1 MKKII
6 TILSLLGSG
15 VLLSQIPNNG
25 METWG
30 TAGFF
35 EPEGPVGYVSANVFA
50 SPLVS
55 TLNPVSVTKGTGT
68 DAYSGSFSA
77 KISTV
82 KLVSNPATGTIP
94 DTVGVLMLGT
104 VSLASSP
111 PLKSGT
117 SWTQRLNAVEF
128 YYKYSPVNNDN
139 GAMMAYLTKW
149 NGVTRDTLAIA
160 GYPITASTSSFTLAS
175 SPFNYNTNFPNNA
188 TPDSLH
194 VYFLS
199 SARPWL
205 NSILVPN
212 APQVGSVLW
221 VDEATAIGLNEK
233 TDLFSMVNVFPNP
246 SSDVV
251 LFRSLNEQ
259 AKKVEIV
266 DINGRI
272 ISSGLFTNKEY
283 SLTTE
288 KINNGSYIYL
298 VKDKNNNLLSK
309 GKLEIVK

>member
-6 TILSLLGSG
+6 TILSLLGSS
-15 VLLSQIPNNG
+15 VAFSQIPNNG

-30 TAGFF
+30 TGGFL
-35 EPEGPVGYVSANVFA
+35 EPEGPVNYVSANVFA

-55 TLNPVSVTKGTGT
+55 TLNPVSVTKGTGA
-68 DAYSGSFSA
+68 DAYSGTFSA
-77 KISTV
+77 KITTV
-82 KLVSNPATGTIP
+82 KLASNPATGTIP

-117 SWTQRLNAVEF
+117 PWVQRLNAVEF
-128 YYKYSPVNNDN
+128 YYKYSSVNNDN

-149 NGVTRDTLAIA
+149 NGVTRDTLATA

-175 SPFNYNTNFPNNA
+175 SPFNYDTNFPNN
-188 TPDSLH
+188 TMPDSLH

-212 APQVGSVLW
+212 APKVGSALW
-221 VDEATAIGLNEK
+221 VDEAVAIGLNEK
-233 TDLFSMVNVFPNP
+233 IDLFSMVKVFPNP
-246 SSDVV
+246 SSDLV
-251 LFRSLNEQ
+251 LFRSLNDH
-259 AKKVEIV
+259 AKKVEII
-266 DINGRI
+266 DINGKLI
-272 ISSGLFTNKEY
+272 ATGLFLNKEY

-288 KINNGSYIYL
+288 KIINGSYVYL
-298 VKDKNNNLLSK
+298 IKDKNNSLLSK

>member
-6 TILSLLGSG
+6 TFISLVGSSM
-15 VLLSQIPNNG
+15 LYAQIPNSG

-35 EPEGPVGYVSANVFA
+35 EPEGPLSYVSANVFA

-55 TLNPVSVTKGTGT
+55 TLNPVSVSKGTGA

-77 KISTV
+77 KITTV
-82 KLVSNPATGTIP
+82 KLVSNPASGSIP
-94 DTVGVLMLGT
+94 DTVGILLLGS

-117 SWTQRLNAVEF
+117 SWTERLTSINF
-128 YYKYSPVNNDN
+128 HYKYSPVGNDN

-149 NGVTRDTLAIA
+149 NGISRDTIA
-160 GYPITASTSSFTLAS
+160 TAAYPITSAASSFTLANG
-175 SPFNYNTNFPNNA
+175 PFVYNNSFPSNA

-205 NSILVPN
+205 NSSLVPN
-212 APQVGSVLW
+212 PAKIGSALW
-221 VDEATAIGLNEK
+221 IDEAAAIGLNEK
-233 TDLFSMVNVFPNP
+233 YDLMTKVSVYPNP
-246 SSDVV
+246 A
-251 LFRSLNEQ
+251 NEFIHFKSENTN
-259 AKKVEIV
+259 AKTVEIV
-266 DINGRI
+266 DLNGKLVA
-272 ISSGLFTNKEY
+272 SEEFKDKALMFSTDNLTNGLF
-283 SLTTE
+283 
-288 KINNGSYIYL
+288 IYL
-298 VKDKNNNLLSK
+298 IKDKNKALISE
-309 GKLEIVK
+309 GKVEVCK

>member
-6 TILSLLGSG
+6 TIISLLGSS
-15 VLLSQIPNNG
+15 LAFSQIPNNG

-30 TAGFF
+30 TGGFL
-35 EPEGPVGYVSANVFA
+35 EPESPVNYVSANVFA

-55 TLNPVSVTKGTGT
+55 TLNPVSVTKGTGA

-77 KISTV
+77 KITTV

-117 SWTQRLNAVEF
+117 PWTQRLNSVEF
-128 YYKYSPVNNDN
+128 YYKYSSVNNDN

-160 GYPITASTSSFTLAS
+160 GYPITSSTSSFTLAS
-175 SPFNYNTNFPNNA
+175 SPFNYDTNFPNN
-188 TPDSLH
+188 TIPDSLH

-212 APQVGSVLW
+212 APQVGSALW
-221 VDEATAIGLNEK
+221 VDEAAAIGLNER
-233 TDLFSMVNVFPNP
+233 TDLFSMVKVFPNP

-251 LFRSLNEQ
+251 LFCSLNDQ
-259 AKKVEIV
+259 AKKVEII
-266 DINGRI
+266 DLNGKL
-272 ISSGLFTNKEY
+272 ISSGLFLNKEY

-288 KINNGSYIYL
+288 KIINGSYVYL
-298 VKDKNNNLLSK
+298 IKDKTNNILSK
-309 GKLEIVK
+309 GKLEIIK

>member
-6 TILSLLGSG
+6 TIISLLSSG
-15 VLLSQIPNNG
+15 LMFSQIPNNG

-30 TAGFF
+30 TAGFL
-35 EPEGPVGYVSANVFA
+35 EPEGPVSYVSANVFA

-55 TLNPVSVTKGTGT
+55 TLNPVSVTKGTGA

-77 KISTV
+77 KITTV
-82 KLVSNPATGTIP
+82 KLASNPATGTIP

-117 SWTQRLNAVEF
+117 SWTQRLNSVEF
-128 YYKYSPVNNDN
+128 YYKYSSVNNDN

-175 SPFNYNTNFPNNA
+175 SPFIYNTNFPNNTA
-188 TPDSLH
+188 PDSLH

-205 NSILVPN
+205 NSALVPN
-212 APQVGSVLW
+212 PPKVGSALW
-221 VDEATAIGLNEK
+221 IDEAVAIGLNER
-233 TDLFSMVNVFPNP
+233 TDLFSMVKVFPNP
-246 SSDVV
+246 SSEVI
-251 LFRSLNEQ
+251 LFRSLNDE
-259 AKKVEIV
+259 AKKVEIL
-266 DINGRI
+266 DLNGKQI
-272 ISSGLFTNKEY
+272 YSGTFNNKELN
-283 SLTTE
+283 LTTE
-288 KINNGSYIYL
+288 KIINGSYIYL
-298 VKDKNNNLLSK
+298 IKDKNNNLLSK
-309 GKLEIVK
+309 GKLEIIK